1 MLLPELV
8 FYEMKLLDHVVAAFI
23 CIVAPVL
30 SFTSGK
36 FSTDDIE
43 LEPEDKI
50 GLYHGN
56 ALLLTVFMMIVI
68 SIWRLP
74 GRTLTALGITW
85 PEWNTTVSILLL
97 AILCFYV
104 LDIFFQYG
112 LRRWRKKSFQQ
123 RHATFSFVPANGKEL
138 FHFVFLA
145 LAAGIGEEIIFR
157 GYLIHYISF
166 WAGNTPEGILTACL
180 LSSALFAFLHGYQG
194 FKSMVK
200 IFFLAM
206 LFAGVY
212 ILSKS
217 LVLVIFIHTLID
229 ILSGW
234 LGIYLLRQMQQEKG
248 AEDEREDS

>member
-1 MLLPELV
+1 MLHPEMV
-8 FYEMKLLDHVVAAFI
+8 FYEMKMLDHVVAAFI

-30 SFTSGK
+30 TFTSGK
-36 FSTDDIE
+36 FSTEDIQ

-56 ALLLTVFMMIVI
+56 ALLLTVFALVVI

-74 GRTLTALGITW
+74 GRTLSALGITW
-85 PEWNTTVSILLL
+85 PEWNATVSLLLL
-97 AILCFYV
+97 AISCLYA

-123 RHATFSFVPANGKEL
+123 KHATFSFVPADAREL
-138 FHFVFLA
+138 THFIFLA
-145 LAAGIGEEIIFR
+145 FAAGIGEEIIFR
-157 GYLIHYISF
+157 GYLIHYIIF
-166 WAGNTPEGILTACL
+166 WSGNTPEGIFTACL

-206 LFAGVY
+206 LFAGLY
-212 ILSKS
+212 IMSRS
-217 LVLVIFIHTLID
+217 LLLVIFIHTLID
-229 ILSGW
+229 VLSGW
-234 LGIYLLRQMQQEKG
+234 LGIYLLRQMQQEES
-248 AEDEREDS
+248 AESEG

>member
-1 MLLPELV
+1 MLLPEMV

-36 FSTDDIE
+36 FSTDE
-43 LEPEDKI
+43 MQLEPEDKI

-56 ALLLTVFMMIVI
+56 ALLLTVFMLVVI

-74 GRTLTALGITW
+74 GRTLSGLGITW
-85 PEWNTTVSILLL
+85 AEWNTPVSILLL
-97 AILCFYV
+97 AISCFYAF
-104 LDIFFQYG
+104 DIFFQYG

-123 RHATFSFVPANGKEL
+123 RHAALSFVPADGREL

-157 GYLIHYISF
+157 GYLIHYIIF
-166 WAGNTPEGILTACL
+166 WAGNTPEGILTACII
-180 LSSALFAFLHGYQG
+180 SSALFAFLHGYQG
-194 FKSMVK
+194 FMSMIK

-206 LFAGVY
+206 FFAGIYV
-212 ILSKS
+212 LSKS
-217 LVLVIFIHTLID
+217 LLLVILIHTVID
-229 ILSGW
+229 VLSGW
-234 LGIYLLRQMQQEKG
+234 LGIYLLRQMQHEKSSEG
-248 AEDEREDS
+248 EG

>member
-1 MLLPELV
+1 MLLPEMV
-8 FYEMKLLDHVVAAFI
+8 YYEMKLLDHVVAAFI

-36 FSTDDIE
+36 FSTDDIQ

-56 ALLLTVFMMIVI
+56 ALLLTVFMLIVI

-74 GRTLTALGITW
+74 GRTLSALGITW
-85 PEWNTTVSILLL
+85 PEWNNSVLWLLL
-97 AILCFYV
+97 AISCFYA

-123 RHATFSFVPANGKEL
+123 KHASFSFVPADGKEL
-138 FHFVFLA
+138 FHFIFLA

-157 GYLIHYISF
+157 GYLIHYITF
-166 WAGNTPEGILTACL
+166 WAGTTPEGILIACV

-212 ILSKS
+212 IVSKS
-217 LVLVIFIHTLID
+217 LLLVIFIHTLID

-234 LGIYLLRQMQQEKG
+234 LGIYVLRQMQQEKSSEG
-248 AEDEREDS
+248 ES